1 MNTDFEFDNEIV
13 DDFDEMPTEKVAE
26 KKKKAVRPIHA
37 EWNIVKAFK
46 AINAHAPKSRLEGE
60 LFVRCAEA
68 FRYLSD
74 TMGLTAVQC
83 VIIAMLIEHGNPLTL
98 RQMGKGLGL
107 SYLSMMTYH
116 EDIEGLFRSRWINH
130 RNVFER
136 GERFEAYALAKGVV
150 EAVRENRPFEAEK
163 LECVDSQAFVEKL
176 AFHFKRGIQ
185 GSDNTAEDEVYW
197 VEELLNANTELPICR
212 AAQRLADSY
221 DRTLLML
228 LVADHFNYCGMNEE
242 GLNTDDV
249 DELYEE
255 TGFIVK
261 EMLKSGR
268 HELFT
273 EGFAE
278 HKCEDG
284 MCNTNVFRVTDYV
297 KNELL
302 ADVAIGDH
310 TAKTLPRMN
319 GMKASKD
326 IVPKSLFYNDSE
338 RLQIERLANILSA
351 EQLPIIQDR
360 LRQKG
365 MRTGVCILMHGYPGT
380 GKTATAYELARQTGR
395 DIIQVQVT
403 DFKDKYVGES
413 EANLKRIFANY
424 RRYCQ
429 NVTSS
434 PSSEGRGGGLPILLL
449 NEGDAI
455 LSKRTQNVERS
466 VDQMSNALQNILLE
480 EMENLEGIMIVT
492 TNLTVNLDKAFE
504 RRFIFKIQF
513 EKPSVEVKARI
524 WQSMID
530 HLDADG
536 ATELARLYDVTGGEI
551 ENIARKSTMEYV
563 LTGREADVEMLKAFT
578 QQEKLES
585 SQKRK
590 AIGFV

>member
-1 MNTDFEFDNEIV
+1 MNTDFDFEFDGEIV
-13 DDFDEMPTEKVAE
+13 DDFGEFPTQKVAD
-26 KKKKAVRPIHA
+26 KKTTVRPIHD
-37 EWNIVKAFK
+37 EWNIVKAFN
-46 AINAHAPKSRLEGE
+46 AINAHAPKSQLKGE

-68 FRYLSD
+68 FRYLAD
-74 TMGLTAVQC
+74 TMGLTSVQC
-83 VIIAMLIEHGNPLTL
+83 VIIAMLIEHGKPLSL

-107 SYLSMMTYH
+107 TYLSMMTYH
-116 EDIEGLFRSRWINH
+116 EDIEGLFRDRWINH
-130 RNVFER
+130 RNVYDH
-136 GERFEAYALAKGVV
+136 GERYEAYALAKGVV
-150 EAVRENRPFEAEK
+150 EAVRDNRPFEAET
-163 LECVDSQAFVEKL
+163 LACADSQAFVEKL
-176 AFHFKRGIQ
+176 ALHFRKGIQ
-185 GSDNTAEDEVYW
+185 GSDNTAADEVYW
-197 VEELLNANTELPICR
+197 VDELINANESLPLCR
-212 AAQRLADSY
+212 AAQRLDFSY
-221 DRTLLML
+221 NRTLLML
-228 LVADHFNYCGMNEE
+228 LVADHFNFNGMSEE
-242 GLNTDDV
+242 GLTLDDV
-249 DELYEE
+249 EELYGEAS
-255 TGFIVK
+255 FIQRD
-261 EMLKSGR
+261 MLKSGV
-268 HELFT
+268 HDLFT

-284 MCNTNVFRVTDYV
+284 MCNTNVIRVSAYT

-302 ADVAIGDH
+302 ADVAIGEH
-310 TAKTLPRMN
+310 SAKRLPRMN
-319 GMKASKD
+319 GVKASKD
-326 IVPKSLFYNDSE
+326 IVPKSLFYNESE
-338 RLQIERLANILSA
+338 RAQIERLANILST

-360 LRQKG
+360 LKQKG
-365 MRTGVCILMHGYPGT
+365 MRTGVCVLMHGYPGT

-413 EANLKRIFANY
+413 EANLKRIFSNY

-429 NVTSS
+429 NADIA
-434 PSSEGRGGGLPILLL
+434 PILLL

-513 EKPSVEVKARI
+513 EKPTVEVKARI

-530 HLDADG
+530 HLAEDD

-563 LTGREADVEMLKAFT
+563 LTGREADVEMLKVFT

-590 AIGFV
+590 AIGFL

>member
-1 MNTDFEFDNEIV
+1 MNTDFDFEFDNEIV
-13 DDFDEMPTEKVAE
+13 DDFGEMPTEKAAE
-26 KKKKAVRPIHA
+26 KKAAVRPIHD
-37 EWNIVKAFK
+37 EWNIVKAFN
-46 AINAHAPKSRLEGE
+46 AINAHAPKSQLKGE

-68 FRYLSD
+68 FRYLAN
-74 TMGLTAVQC
+74 TMGLSAVQC
-83 VIIAMLIEHGNPLTL
+83 VIIAMLIEHGKPLAL

-116 EDIEGLFRSRWINH
+116 EDIEGLFSNRWINH
-130 RNVFER
+130 RNIFER
-136 GERFEAYALAKGVV
+136 GERYEAYALAKGVV

-163 LECVDSQAFVEKL
+163 LECADSQAFVEKL
-176 AFHFKRGIQ
+176 ALHFKRGIQ
-185 GSDNTAEDEVYW
+185 GCSNTVEDEVYW
-197 VEELLNANTELPICR
+197 VEELLKANESFPLCR
-212 AAQRLADSY
+212 AAQRLDGNYS
-221 DRTLLML
+221 RTLLML
-228 LVADHFNYCGMNEE
+228 LVADHINFNGMEEE
-242 GLNTDDV
+242 GLNMDDV
-249 DELYEE
+249 DELYTE
-255 TGFIVK
+255 TGFFEK

-268 HELFT
+268 HALFT

-284 MCNTNVFRVTDYV
+284 MCNTNIFRVSAYV

-310 TAKTLPRMN
+310 SSKTLPQMN
-319 GMKASKD
+319 GVKAAKD
-326 IVPKSLFYNDSE
+326 IVPKSLFYNESE
-338 RLQIERLANILSA
+338 RSQIERLANILSA
-351 EQLPIIQDR
+351 EQLPIIQER

-380 GKTATAYELARQTGR
+380 GKTATAYEIARQTGR

-429 NVTSS
+429 N
-434 PSSEGRGGGLPILLL
+434 SEVAPILLL

-530 HLDADG
+530 HLAADD

-590 AIGFV
+590 AIGFM